1 LDGIW
6 PWPSGSTLK
15 VANNFRGEYIVAAAT
30 NISSPLVPAG
40 SPLPPPAISY
50 QAANIVAGRYIYLG
64 DLLEFEE
71 CIERQ
76 CPAAWPI
83 CPSPIKLANWDKF
96 LRSHP
101 DQKFAMYI
109 HSGLSNGFRIGFN
122 RLGQNLASAS
132 RNHPSAASNP
142 LVVSEYVRSEV
153 SAGRLVGP
161 LPQALLPFIK
171 ISPIG
176 LVPKA
181 HQPGKWR
188 MIVDLSFP
196 FSHSVN
202 TGISEE
208 LSSITYAKVDD
219 AVACI
224 QQLGR
229 GATLVKLDLQNAYR
243 IIPVHPHDQHLLG
256 IAWEGE
262 TFIDRALPFGLRSA
276 PKIFSAVADMMA
288 WALHWAGIRHLIH
301 YLDDFLLMGAPDS
314 EEGAQILD
322 LALRTFQLLGI
333 PVAAHKTE
341 GPATL
346 VIFLG
351 ILLDTIAQELRLP
364 IEKIERLKSLLRK
377 WSSKKACTRK
387 ELQSFLG
394 HLSHAASVV
403 RPGRTFLRE
412 LFNLL
417 HRTKAPHH
425 HIRLTAG
432 ARADMAWWKCF
443 LQHWNGSSFFPPPNP
458 SVHVFSDASGSYG
471 CGAFSEDAGWFKMEW
486 PEDWLE
492 VDISVKELVPVV
504 VAAAIWGG
512 LWAGKHICF
521 HVDNMAVVAVLNS
534 RTAKDPR
541 LMHLL
546 RCFSFYSGYFRFHF
560 SAVHI
565 PGVMNTAA
573 DALSRNNLSLFSSL
587 VPQIL
592 QFTVPPSLHHLLIA
606 TRPDWGSSA
615 WTGLFMTSLS
625 EVLLNQH

>member
-1 LDGIW
+1 M
-6 PWPSGSTLK
+6 
-15 VANNFRGEYIVAAAT
+15 
-30 NISSPLVPAG
+30 PAG
-40 SPLPPPAISY
+40 TPVAPIIVSY
-50 QAANIVAGRYIYLG
+50 KPANITAGRYAYLQ

-71 CIERQ
+71 CVESQ
-76 CPAAWPI
+76 CPMAWPV
-83 CPSPIKLANWDKF
+83 CPSPIILANWAQF
-96 LRSHP
+96 LQSHP
-101 DQKFAMYI
+101 DQDFAAYI

-122 RLGQNLASAS
+122 RQAPHLKSSA

-142 LVVSEYVRSEV
+142 LVVREYIRKEV

-161 LPQALLPFIK
+161 LPQELLPLVM

-196 FSHSVN
+196 FAHSVN

-208 LSSITYAKVDD
+208 LSSITYARVDD

-229 GATLVKLDLQNAYR
+229 GTTLAKLDLQNAYR
-243 IIPVHPHDQHLLG
+243 NIPIYPHDQHLLG

-262 TFIDRALPFGLRSA
+262 TFVDRALPFGLRSA

-288 WALHWAGIRHLIH
+288 WALHWAGIHNLIH
-301 YLDDFLLMGAPDS
+301 YLDDFLFMGTPDS
-314 EEGAQILD
+314 EEGAHILA
-322 LALRTFQLLGI
+322 LALRIFQILGF
-333 PVAAHKTE
+333 PVAPHKTE

-346 VIFLG
+346 VTFLG
-351 ILLDTIAQELRLP
+351 ILLDTVAMEMRLP
-364 IEKIERLKSLLRK
+364 AEKIERLKALLRT
-377 WSSKKACTRK
+377 WSVRKACTRK

-412 LFNLL
+412 LFNLM

-432 ARADMAWWKCF
+432 ARADVAWWKCF

-458 SVHVFSDASGSYG
+458 SAHVFSDASGSYG
-471 CGAFSEDAGWFKMEW
+471 CGAFLKGVGWFKVEW

-492 VDISVKELVPVV
+492 VNISAKELVPVV
-504 VAAAIWGG
+504 VAAAIWGR
-512 LWAGKHICF
+512 LWAGKHIRF
-521 HVDNMAVVAVLNS
+521 HSDNIAVVAILNS
-534 RTAKDPR
+534 RTARDPI

-546 RCFSFYSGYFRFHF
+546 RCFSFYSAYFQFHF
-560 SAVHI
+560 SAEHI
-565 PGVMNTAA
+565 AGVMNTAA
-573 DALSRNNLSLFSSL
+573 DALSRNNLTLFSSL
-587 VPQIL
+587 VPQVPQISL
-592 QFTVPPSLHHLLIA
+592 PPSLRQLLI
-606 TRPDWGSSA
+606 TTKPDWGSQA
-615 WTGLFMTSLS
+615 WTNLFASSLL
-625 EVLLNQH
+625 EVLPGQH